1 MGIALGF
8 GYYKGGAITRV
19 STNYM
24 RSDSD
29 TTAAIDPSL
38 EAQLAK
44 FARST
49 QTGVWTHLDKRQI
62 ISDIRDRIIN
72 PYQIQQGEQPFCG
85 PAAVVF
91 ELIRRQPDRYI
102 QICQSLYEHGSFEG
116 YSKKFVAAGRL
127 CRSYGNL
134 RMAQADWMVL
144 ATLRDCA
151 NKIVPV
157 HPKAP
162 RLIREIGGI
171 TKPWEISAWVREL
184 LGYTAKSHPTPL
196 SGEFQAIQA
205 ANSPI
210 ESGGVAL
217 ALINSQGLLGNNS
230 FLAAR
235 FHRIYPNHWVTIVSN
250 ILVESPTKVSNHS
263 HSRIEFDIYSWGRKI
278 HVSTNTATIKDFFW
292 GVTLGKSISK
302 PPTLT

>member
-1 MGIALGF
+1 
-8 GYYKGGAITRV
+8 
-19 STNYM
+19 M
-24 RSDSD
+24 RSEPD

-38 EAQLAK
+38 DEQLTK

-134 RMAQADWMVL
+134 RMAQADWMIL

-162 RLIREIGGI
+162 KLIREIGGI
-171 TKPWEISAWVREL
+171 TKPWEISNWVREL
-184 LGYTAKSHPTPL
+184 LGYTDSKSHPTPL
-196 SGEFQAIQA
+196 SGEFRAIQA
-205 ANSPI
+205 ANSTI
-210 ESGGVAL
+210 ESGGVAF
-217 ALINSQGLLGNNS
+217 ALINSQGLLGHNS
-230 FLAAR
+230 FIANH
-235 FHRIYPNHWVTIVSN
+235 FHRIYPNHWVTIVGN
-250 ILVESPTKVSNHS
+250 ISTIGTRSYAAESALKGSQQYSNH
-263 HSRIEFDIYSWGRKI
+263 RIEFDIYSWGRKI
-278 HVSTNTATIKDFFW
+278 HVNTDTATIKKFFW
-292 GVTLGKSISK
+292 GVITGKSISN
-302 PPTLT
+302 LVQN

>member
-1 MGIALGF
+1 
-8 GYYKGGAITRV
+8 
-19 STNYM
+19 M
-24 RSDSD
+24 RSEPD
-29 TTAAIDPSL
+29 TTKPIDPSL
-38 EAQLAK
+38 DEQLTK

-62 ISDIRDRIIN
+62 ISEIRDRIIN

-91 ELIRRQPDRYI
+91 ELIRKQPDRYI

-134 RMAQADWMVL
+134 RMAQADWMIL

-162 RLIREIGGI
+162 KLIREIGGI

-184 LGYTAKSHPTPL
+184 LGYTHSKSHPTPL
-196 SGEFQAIQA
+196 SGEFRAIQA
-205 ANSPI
+205 ANSTI
-210 ESGGVAL
+210 DSGGVAF
-217 ALINSQGLLGNNS
+217 ALINSQGLLGSNS

-250 ILVESPTKVSNHS
+250 ISIAQAHPLRVVESPTKISKHI
-263 HSRIEFDIYSWGRKI
+263 HGRIEFDIYSWGRKI
-278 HVSTNTATIKDFFW
+278 HVSKDPATIKDFFW

-302 PPTLT
+302 LSTLN